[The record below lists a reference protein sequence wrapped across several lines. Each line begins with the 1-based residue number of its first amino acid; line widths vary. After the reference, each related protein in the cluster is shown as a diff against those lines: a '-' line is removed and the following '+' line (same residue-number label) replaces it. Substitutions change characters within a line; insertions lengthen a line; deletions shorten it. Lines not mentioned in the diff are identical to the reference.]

1 MQLIEVP
8 ARFPD
13 GPGSLANVPCLHG
26 PGKGKG
32 EWELGS
38 APRFTENKT
47 VISQFTENINT
58 NSKVTLETD

>member
-13 GPGSLANVPCLHG
+13 GPGSLANVPCQHCL
-26 PGKGKG
+26 GKG
-32 EWELGS
+32 EWGLGS